1 MAVKDAKKQVMGKVA
16 ALDKITEKGNNRIG
30 GVKNKINGNKEAINN
45 KKNNV
50 MEFITNLAMAITSFE
65 DLKKSLTDI
74 IANQLPKTESVI
86 KNELKKQLKEHV
98 SCSVDPSLPSWLIT
112 DGINLNVGKIDF
124 DFNDFLFQSITHIQ
138 LRNR

>member
-86 KNELKKQLKEHV
+86 KNELKKQIPPFLHDSLGQGPYLK
-98 SCSVDPSLPSWLIT
+98 
-112 DGINLNVGKIDF
+112 
-124 DFNDFLFQSITHIQ
+124 Q
-138 LRNR
+138 LSDLQ